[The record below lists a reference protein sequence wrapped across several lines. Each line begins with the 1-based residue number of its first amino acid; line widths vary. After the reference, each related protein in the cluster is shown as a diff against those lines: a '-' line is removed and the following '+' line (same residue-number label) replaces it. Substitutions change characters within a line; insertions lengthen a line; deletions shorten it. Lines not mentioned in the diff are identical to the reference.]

1 MLALIKS
8 SICRKEIPLK
18 YIKGKKVGMLL
29 MLSLWLL
36 LVLFVATDI
45 PIYFP
50 IFLLLLLLQLK
61 LLLLIL
67 PLLLLLL
74 FVCDVL
80 SCMPE
85 VLLYFA
91 FLPLLQLL

>member
-1 MLALIKS
+1 M
-8 SICRKEIPLK
+8 EIPLK
-18 YIKGKKVGMLL
+18 YIKGKKVGVLS

-61 LLLLIL
+61 LLLL
-67 PLLLLLL
+67 LLLL

>member
-1 MLALIKS
+1 
-8 SICRKEIPLK
+8 
-18 YIKGKKVGMLL
+18 

-36 LVLFVATDI
+36 LVLFVAADI

-61 LLLLIL
+61 LLLL
-67 PLLLLLL
+67 LLL
-74 FVCDVL
+74 FVCVVL
-80 SCMPE
+80 SSMPE

-91 FLPLLQLL
+91 FLSLLQLL

>member
-1 MLALIKS
+1 M
-8 SICRKEIPLK
+8 EIPLK
-18 YIKGKKVGMLL
+18 YIKGKKAGVLS

-61 LLLLIL
+61 LLLL
-67 PLLLLLL
+67 LLLL

-91 FLPLLQLL
+91 FLSLLQLL

>member
-1 MLALIKS
+1 M
-8 SICRKEIPLK
+8 EIPLK
-18 YIKGKKVGMLL
+18 YIKGKKVGVFS

-36 LVLFVATDI
+36 LVLFVVTDI

-74 FVCDVL
+74 L

-85 VLLYFA
+85 VSLYFA
-91 FLPLLQLL
+91 FLSLLQLL

>member
-1 MLALIKS
+1 
-8 SICRKEIPLK
+8 
-18 YIKGKKVGMLL
+18 

-74 FVCDVL
+74 LFVSDAL
-80 SCMPE
+80 S
-85 VLLYFA
+85 
-91 FLPLLQLL
+91 

>member
-8 SICRKEIPLK
+8 SISRMEIPLK
-18 YIKGKKVGMLL
+18 YIKGKKVGVLS

-61 LLLLIL
+61 LLLL
-67 PLLLLLL
+67 LLL

-91 FLPLLQLL
+91 FLSLLQLL

>member
-1 MLALIKS
+1 M
-8 SICRKEIPLK
+8 EIPLK
-18 YIKGKKVGMLL
+18 YIKGKKAGVLS

-61 LLLLIL
+61 LLLL
-67 PLLLLLL
+67 LLLI
-74 FVCDVL
+74 VCDVL

-91 FLPLLQLL
+91 LLSLLQLL

>member
-1 MLALIKS
+1 M
-8 SICRKEIPLK
+8 EIPLK
-18 YIKGKKVGMLL
+18 YIKGKRVGVLS

-36 LVLFVATDI
+36 LVLFVGTDI

-74 FVCDVL
+74 L

-85 VLLYFA
+85 VSLYFA
-91 FLPLLQLL
+91 FLSLLQSL